1 MKQSKH
7 NQAVSQKT
15 TSKFTAEAAMNV
27 LKSAGYKEV
36 ECGFIGRFF
45 QSRTNVLIDYMVM
58 PRHVRRIDQ
67 GAGTTTKLY
76 NVVDL
81 EAALNGVVLGVEK
94 KTSALPFNV
103 DSDIREFLEEN
114 RPHDDADFV
123 MENSTVEELFDM
135 YLTWNGVIGY
145 TSQFIAALDGIRA
158 YVEAPTPQNP
168 HVPGTLA
175 YKLHGVTDRDERL
188 RIGQAH
194 GVACREERAA
204 DEQKIG
210 QASWLGYLKNN
221 ANLIPA
227 VHHFC
232 GGSVWG
238 YVNAADYKKMKTVE
252 FLPLTGERKRYS
264 VKEITISN
272 NMSVNEW
279 NGFQRELNNA
289 EMAVR

>member
-1 MKQSKH
+1 MKQSKQ

-15 TSKFTAEAAMNV
+15 TSKFKKGDKVIYRHGGATIHTEVVHLRRDGHIVVKKGYGGVQAWATPEA
-27 LKSAGYKEV
+27 
-36 ECGFIGRFF
+36 
-45 QSRTNVLIDYMVM
+45 
-58 PRHVRRIDQ
+58 
-67 GAGTTTKLY
+67 
-76 NVVDL
+76 L
-81 EAALNGVVLGVEK
+81 ELDVPVEK
-94 KTSALPFNV
+94 KTVSKSSSLPSNV